1 MTPSVDSTLSEV
13 LIICVM
19 VAHRLPGDFDS
30 EADLAGPRE
39 SSGASHQS
47 PPPAH
52 RSESPRSD
60 GEESAPLPGDR
71 IAELESRLRRIAA
84 ELKAAGVM
92 DDLDTLPPLAD
103 HQHIPELSHRQREI
117 LIRLLNAQRVS
128 VIAAELCVSPSTVRN
143 HLMTIFSKF
152 GVHSQAEL
160 VAVLRRRPP
169 SVSTRF
175 ARSRPKLTV

>member
-1 MTPSVDSTLSEV
+1 MTRSVDSTLSGV

-19 VAHRLPGDFDS
+19 VAQPLPRDLDG
-30 EADLAGPRE
+30 EAYLAGPRE
-39 SSGASHQS
+39 SSEASHQP

-60 GEESAPLPGDR
+60 GEGVRRPPGDR

-92 DDLDTLPPLAD
+92 DDLDTLPSLAD
-103 HQHIPELSHRQREI
+103 HPHIAELSNRQREI

-128 VIAAELCVSPSTVRN
+128 VIAAELYVSPSTVRN

-160 VAVLRRRPP
+160 VAVFRRRLP
-169 SVSTRF
+169 
-175 ARSRPKLTV
+175 